1 MGKKITSALVYLI
14 VYIIIAYCF
23 VSNAEAQ
30 NQLVPNTNCFLAP
43 DTNKCFSLATQT
55 IMVGKEVTSLGD
67 LYKFCTQILSTV
79 QGQPSRIVLVLDNS
93 SSMCEDERND
103 PANVRVIAA
112 NAFVDSVANHCPAC
126 EIGVIVYRAAK
137 ATTSAGT
144 IIHELN
150 PLNVGS
156 AANVALIH
164 AMVNFASC
172 SAHSAP
178 KLQDINRLAKT
189 TTTWTGTALDS
200 AVQHM
205 IDLGYDSLVAAGLN
219 RHIILMTDGDWQTPV
234 PADIYTEYITNHPGR
249 PFPTIHGVYLRAVGA
264 TGDPYDLTN
273 MQQATQMSTR
283 NTSPNNKPGLF
294 FPGTTPQT
302 IVSAFDTLFTSIIST
317 KTVGLQ
323 TVSFTNTT
331 VNPPDSRTA
340 TIFLNGGTTNQY
352 TVRVPQFT
360 LGYGA
365 NTFIITI
372 QVKDT
377 AGAITTSYDTLT
389 ITRTTTSGSGLDTLF
404 RIQCG
409 MDTLP
414 ISITCKPLSLQIPA
428 FDSVFAKVVRLQD
441 TSVFLPNDIIL
452 RAFVPFPGNDANAIA
467 LFHLDNDLVNTASSG
482 AAGVGTPAY
491 SSVNAA
497 FGSALSGGSF
507 TTNLPLPIGA
517 SSDFTVECWVKPTQ
531 AATIVSGANFKLEIT
546 SDNYLSAT
554 IGSTQI
560 KTSHVIDLNVWQH
573 VAIARSN
580 GSANLYINGIPMA
593 PAANAIGI
601 ISGNLMIGPF
611 SGGMLDEFRISGTVR
626 SSQIQGKTVLQIP
639 LAPQLSWNI
648 NGVSTN
654 GQTAALPYTMWQG
667 TPRGQAQFQF
677 SSAQPGPMIINFFDT
692 SSSPLPLMW
701 SKNGDPVLFTTTGLV
716 VSATLRDTSHEGH
729 LDMMDL
735 TWTDIST
742 VKTPLPGVDQFIAS
756 LVIQTL
762 DGKWDT
768 LHAATLVLDSAN
780 KTLHIILNENNT
792 LVKGNY
798 ETGWLDAKIVLTD
811 IKMTA
816 DGKSFVV
823 GPIIDGA
830 TPIPASACYVPAT
843 KNDSLYITFSEPLTR
858 DSSARPENMLRY
870 LQDGKTSQT
879 LQSLNPS
886 IVRTTSDGKM
896 LFVFPFTSTT
906 PSITAYDYSI
916 GEQFSPGPNSPIV
929 SIDYC
934 YSVSLIDTV
943 SATLRDSTHE
953 GHLDMIDLTWTD
965 SISVKTPLPGVDQF
979 IATLVIQT
987 LDGKRDTL
995 HAATLVLDSAN
1006 KTLHIILRENNTLVK
1021 GNYETGWLDAKIVL
1035 TNIKLTID
1043 GKPFV
1048 FVVGR
1053 IIDGATPIPI
1063 SACYA
1068 PAAKNDSLYITFS
1081 EPLTRD
1087 PSARSENM
1095 VRYLQDGKTS
1105 QTLQSLNPSIVRTTL
1120 DGRMLFVFPFTS
1132 TTHSIAAY
1140 DYSIGEQFLPGPNS
1154 PIVPIDY
1161 CYSVSLIDKVRAGPN
1176 PFVPNSS
1183 DLALINVATPD
1194 GKTITTKGIKV
1205 EVILKRPAIANNK
1218 QVVFGSLMIFDAVG
1232 NVILDKAQLLP
1243 EVGKIANLA
1252 IGWEGKNKK
1261 GMIVAGG
1268 TYLTRIRVW
1277 FVDPNTNHIAQDEIA
1292 SPPTLIGI
1300 KTKK

>member
-1 MGKKITSALVYLI
+1 MGKKIKSALVYLI
-14 VYIIIAYCF
+14 VYVIIAYCLVF
-23 VSNAEAQ
+23 NAEAQ

-55 IMVGKEVTSLGD
+55 ITVGKEVTSLGD

-93 SSMCEDERND
+93 SSMCADEKND
-103 PANVRVIAA
+103 PTNVRVIAA

-144 IIHELN
+144 IIHKLN

-156 AANVALIH
+156 AANVASIH
-164 AMVNFASC
+164 DTVNLASC

-205 IDLGYDSLVAAGLN
+205 IDLGYDSLVAAGLG

-249 PFPTIHGVYLRAVGA
+249 PFPTIHGVYLQAVGG
-264 TGDPYDLTN
+264 TGTPYDLTN
-273 MQQATQMSTR
+273 MQQATQLSTR
-283 NTSPNNKPGLF
+283 NTPPNNKPGLF

-302 IVSAFDTLFTSIIST
+302 IVSAFDTIFST
-317 KTVGLQ
+317 IVSSKVVGLQ
-323 TVSFTNTT
+323 TVTFTNTT
-331 VNPPDSRTA
+331 INPPDSRTA

-352 TVRVPQFT
+352 TVRVPQFA
-360 LGYGA
+360 LQYGI
-365 NTFIITI
+365 NTFHITI

-377 AGAITTSYDTLT
+377 AGAIITNYDTLT
-389 ITRTTTSGSGLDTLF
+389 IIRNTTSGSGRDTLF
-404 RIQCG
+404 QTQCK

-414 ISITCKPLSLQIPA
+414 ILITCKPLSLQIPA

-441 TSVFLPNDIIL
+441 TSVFLPNDILL
-452 RAFVPFPGNDANAIA
+452 RAFVPFPDNDANAIA
-467 LFHLDNDLVNTASSG
+467 LFHLDNDLVNTAPGG

-491 SSVNAA
+491 SSLNAA

-507 TTNLPLPIGA
+507 TTNLTLPIGA

-531 AATIVSGANFKLEIT
+531 AATIVSGANFKFEIT

-554 IGSTQI
+554 IGTTQI
-560 KTSHVIDLNVWQH
+560 KTNHVIDLNVWQH

-593 PAANAIGI
+593 PAASA
-601 ISGNLMIGPF
+601 SGSLSGTLTIGPF
-611 SGGMLDEFRISGTVR
+611 SNGLIDEFRISGTVR

-639 LAPQLSWNI
+639 LAPQLLWNI
-648 NGVSTN
+648 SGAATN
-654 GQTAALPYTMWQG
+654 GQTAALPFTMWQG
-667 TPRGQAQFQF
+667 PPRGQTQFQF

-701 SKNGDPVLFTTTGLV
+701 SKNGDPVVFTTTGLA

-729 LDMMDL
+729 LDMIDL
-735 TWTDIST
+735 TWTDNST
-742 VKTPLPGVDQFIAS
+742 IKTPLPGADQFVAT

-768 LHAATLVLDSAN
+768 LHAS
-780 KTLHIILNENNT
+780 
-792 LVKGNY
+792 
-798 ETGWLDAKIVLTD
+798 
-811 IKMTA
+811 
-816 DGKSFVV
+816 
-823 GPIIDGA
+823 
-830 TPIPASACYVPAT
+830 
-843 KNDSLYITFSEPLTR
+843 
-858 DSSARPENMLRY
+858 
-870 LQDGKTSQT
+870 
-879 LQSLNPS
+879 
-886 IVRTTSDGKM
+886 
-896 LFVFPFTSTT
+896 
-906 PSITAYDYSI
+906 
-916 GEQFSPGPNSPIV
+916 
-929 SIDYC
+929 
-934 YSVSLIDTV
+934 
-943 SATLRDSTHE
+943 
-953 GHLDMIDLTWTD
+953 
-965 SISVKTPLPGVDQF
+965 
-979 IATLVIQT
+979 
-987 LDGKRDTL
+987 
-995 HAATLVLDSAN
+995 TLVLDSAN

-1021 GNYETGWLDAKIVL
+1021 GNYETGWLNATIVL
-1035 TNIKLTID
+1035 TNIKMTAN
-1043 GKPFV
+1043 GKPFIV
-1048 FVVGR
+1048 GPIIDGATPIPASACYAPAAKSDSLYITFSEPLTRDSSAGPENIVRYLQDGVTYQTLQSLNPSIVRTTSDGKMLFVFPFTSMPHSVTAYDYDIGEQFSPGPNSPIVPIDYCYAVSLIDTVSATLRDSTHEGHLDMIDLTWTDISTVKTPLPGVDQFIATLVIQTLDGKWDTLHAATVVLDSANKTLHIILRENNTLVKGNYETGWLNATIILTDIKMTTDGKSFVVGP

-1087 PSARSENM
+1087 SSARPENIL
-1095 VRYLQDGKTS
+1095 RYLQDGVTY
-1105 QTLQSLNPSIVRTTL
+1105 QTLQSLNPSIVRPTS
-1120 DGRMLFVFPFTS
+1120 DGKMLFVFPYAS
-1132 TTHSIAAY
+1132 THSVSAY
-1140 DYSIGEQFLPGPNS
+1140 DYTIGEQFSPGPNS

-1161 CYSVSLIDKVRAGPN
+1161 CYPVSLIDKVKVGPN

-1183 DLALINVATPD
+1183 DLALINVVTPD

-1232 NVILDKAQLLP
+1232 NVILNKAQLLP
-1243 EVGKIANLA
+1243 EVGKITNLA
-1252 IGWEGKNKK
+1252 IGWDGKNKK